1 MPENVKSE
9 TPRGTMQLVM
19 QVLGT
24 AMLCLITGQLA
35 LAAPATRELRWEEL
49 IPVGPDG
56 TTEVTTLRGV
66 VQHGQVPAPNLG
78 PPIAQGPTAPAIPEG
93 EIGLNPNQPAGSGV
107 VQELSGQRVRMRGFV
122 VPVGFEGSKV
132 KEFLL
137 VPYAGACIH
146 VPPPPPNQ
154 IVLIE
159 AAIPFEMNFGLFAV
173 VTVTGTLRTVN
184 ITTELASVG
193 YRLEADEIGNL
204 RYR

>member
-1 MPENVKSE
+1 M
-9 TPRGTMQLVM
+9 
-19 QVLGT
+19 
-24 AMLCLITGQLA
+24 
-35 LAAPATRELRWEEL
+35 
-49 IPVGPDG
+49 
-56 TTEVTTLRGV
+56 
-66 VQHGQVPAPNLG
+66 PAPNLG
-78 PPIAQGPTAPAIPEG
+78 PPVAHRPTARAAPEG
-93 EIGLNPNQPAGSGV
+93 DIGLNPNQPPGSEV

-146 VPPPPPNQ
+146 VPPPPNQ

-159 AAIPFEMNFGLFAV
+159 AATPFEMNFGLFAV
-173 VTVTGTLRTVN
+173 VTVTGTLRTVA

-193 YRLEADEIGNL
+193 YHLEADEIENL